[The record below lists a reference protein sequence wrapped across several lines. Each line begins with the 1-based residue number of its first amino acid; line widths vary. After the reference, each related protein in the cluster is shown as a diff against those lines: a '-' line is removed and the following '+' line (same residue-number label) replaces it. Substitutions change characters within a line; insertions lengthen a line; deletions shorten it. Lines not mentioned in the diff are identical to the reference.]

1 MSFLKYIHIWS
12 TCTGTSV
19 RTCFRQFVVNFQ
31 KFQNYVPGAWAG
43 AGAGSGTKIPGAAP
57 KQAGSETLDVSFSNA
72 MLQYYAI
79 LCYRQQE
86 RYTVL

>member
-1 MSFLKYIHIWS
+1 MCQEPELEPEPEPAPEK
-12 TCTGTSV
+12 
-19 RTCFRQFVVNFQ
+19 
-31 KFQNYVPGAWAG
+31 KFPE
-43 AGAGSGTKIPGAAP
+43 PHP